1 MKNIKYSNM
10 DRIKRK
16 AAGIFL
22 FVAAF
27 LGFSFSA
34 PLHAENE
41 KPFVIPELTQWS
53 GADGQT
59 VLSHRIA
66 VRGGKGAV
74 KSVAEALAA
83 DYQTLTGKPMTCV
96 SKAGGGDIVLQLKA
110 DKALGEEGY
119 RLEVSDRIVLTAA
132 TQRGLFWG
140 TRTIL
145 QLVEQYGDSMPRGT
159 AVDVPQYAMR
169 GFMIDVGRKFFPMG
183 YLENLVKIM
192 AYYKMNTLQV
202 HLNDNGFR
210 QFFGNDWDKT
220 PAAFRLECETY
231 PGLTAKDGSYSKQ
244 EFVDLQLLGDRYGVE
259 IIPEID
265 VPAHSLAFTHYR
277 PSLGS
282 KEYGMDHL
290 DLGNPETIP
299 FVEGLLKEYLEGKNP
314 VFRGKRVHVGTDEYS
329 NAKKEVVEQF
339 RYFTDRMIR
348 YVESFGK
355 QAMVWGALTHAN
367 GETPVKSENVI
378 MNCWYNGY
386 ADPAE
391 MKKQGYQLV
400 SIPDGY
406 VYIVPAAGYYYDYL
420 NCEFLYDKWTP
431 AVIGNQTFDEGDPAI
446 LGGMFA
452 VWNDHAGNGIS
463 VKDVHHRVF
472 PAMQTLATKCWT
484 AGKTTMPYAT
494 FDARRKALSEAPGV
508 NELGRLAAPLEM
520 AEVKAGCQGPA
531 EEVGYDYSVS
541 FTVEAQA
548 EEKGTV
554 LFGSEHAVF
563 YLSDPREGK
572 LGFARDG
579 YLNTFNYRLPVGQ
592 KVTLT
597 VEGDNRSTRLLVD
610 GKLREELKPRTLY
623 VITEG
628 QKADFVYGNPYD
640 ARPEVYTEGQK
651 MYYQPTLVFPLRRAG
666 QFKSSVTDLKVQYR

>member
-1 MKNIKYSNM
+1 MK
-10 DRIKRK
+10 RIIRK
-16 AAGIFL
+16 GASLLFLAAAL
-22 FVAAF
+22 
-27 LGFSFSA
+27 LGFAFST

-41 KPFVIPELTQWS
+41 KPFVVPELTQWN

-59 VLSHRIA
+59 VLSHRI
-66 VRGGKGAV
+66 VVKGR
-74 KSVAEALAA
+74 KSVVKPIADALAS
-83 DYQTLTGKPMTCV
+83 DYKALTGKPLTLV
-96 SKAGGGDIVLQLKA
+96 SKAAHGDIVLQLKA
-110 DKALGEEGY
+110 DNGLGDEGY
-119 RLEVSDRIVLTAA
+119 RLEVGDRIVISAA
-132 TQRGLFWG
+132 TSRGLYWG
-140 TRTIL
+140 TRTLL
-145 QLVEQYGDSMPRGT
+145 QLSQQYGDNMPRGT

-169 GFMIDVGRKFFPMG
+169 GFMIDVGRKFFPMD

-210 QFFGNDWDKT
+210 QYFGDDWDKT
-220 PAAFRLECETY
+220 PAAFRLECDTY
-231 PGLTAKDGSYSKQ
+231 PGLTAKDGSYTKQ
-244 EFVDLQLLGDRYGVE
+244 EFVNLQILGEKYGVE

-265 VPAHSLAFTHYR
+265 VPAHSLAFTHYK
-277 PSLGS
+277 PELGS

-290 DLGNPETIP
+290 DLGNPQTIP
-299 FVEGLLKEYLEGKNP
+299 FVEGLLKEYIEGENP

-339 RYFTDRMIR
+339 RHFTDHLIR
-348 YVESFGK
+348 YVEGFGK

-391 MKKQGYQLV
+391 MKRQGYQLV
-400 SIPDGY
+400 SIPDGF

-420 NCEFLYDKWTP
+420 NCEYLYNSWTP
-431 AVIGNQTFDEGDPAI
+431 AVIGNQTFEEGDPAI

-484 AGKTTMPYAT
+484 AGKTSVPYT
-494 FDARRKALSEAPGV
+494 VFDERRKNLAEAPGV
-508 NELGRLAAPLEM
+508 NELGRLETPVEQ
-520 AEVKAGCQGPA
+520 AEVMPGTEGMV
-531 EEVGYDYSVS
+531 EEVGYDYTVS
-541 FTVEAQA
+541 FTVDAKAEA
-548 EEKGTV
+548 KGTV
-554 LFGSEHAVF
+554 LFESKNAVF

-579 YLNTFNYRLPVGQ
+579 YLNTFNYRLTEGQ

-597 VEGDNRSTRLLVD
+597 IEGDNRSTRLLVD

-623 VITEG
+623 VVNDR
-628 QKADFVYGNPYD
+628 QKADYVYGNPHD
-640 ARPEVYTEGQK
+640 ARPEVYVEGAK
-651 MYYQPTLVFPLRRAG
+651 MYYQSTLVFPLRKAG
-666 QFKSSVTDLKVQYR
+666 NFKSRITDLSVRHR

>member
-1 MKNIKYSNM
+1 MK
-10 DRIKRK
+10 RIIRK
-16 AAGIFL
+16 GASLLFLAAAL
-22 FVAAF
+22 
-27 LGFSFSA
+27 LGFAFST

-41 KPFVIPELTQWS
+41 KPFVVPELTQWN

-59 VLSHRIA
+59 VLSHRI
-66 VRGGKGAV
+66 VVKGR
-74 KSVAEALAA
+74 KSVVKPIADALAS
-83 DYQTLTGKPMTCV
+83 DYKALTGKPLTLV
-96 SKAGGGDIVLQLKA
+96 SKAAHGDIVLQLKA
-110 DKALGEEGY
+110 DNGLGDEGY
-119 RLEVSDRIVLTAA
+119 RLEVGDRIVISAA
-132 TQRGLFWG
+132 TSRGLYWG
-140 TRTIL
+140 TRTLL
-145 QLVEQYGDSMPRGT
+145 QLSQQYGDNMPRGT

-169 GFMIDVGRKFFPMG
+169 GFMIDVGRKYFPMD

-210 QFFGNDWDKT
+210 QYFGDDWDKT
-220 PAAFRLECETY
+220 PAAFRLECDTY
-231 PGLTAKDGSYSKQ
+231 PGLTAKDGSYTKQ
-244 EFVDLQLLGDRYGVE
+244 EFVNLQILGEKYGVE

-265 VPAHSLAFTHYR
+265 VPAHSLAFTHYK
-277 PSLGS
+277 PELGS

-290 DLGNPETIP
+290 DLGNPQTIP
-299 FVEGLLKEYLEGKNP
+299 FVEGLLKEYIEGENP

-339 RYFTDRMIR
+339 RHFTDHLIR
-348 YVESFGK
+348 YVEGFGK

-391 MKKQGYQLV
+391 MKRQGYQLV
-400 SIPDGY
+400 SIPDGF

-420 NCEFLYDKWTP
+420 NCEYLYNSWTP
-431 AVIGNQTFDEGDPAI
+431 AVIGNQTFEEGDPAI

-484 AGKTTMPYAT
+484 AGKTSVPYT
-494 FDARRKALSEAPGV
+494 VFDERRKNLAEAPGV
-508 NELGRLAAPLEM
+508 NELGRLETPVEQ
-520 AEVKAGCQGPA
+520 AEVMPGTEGMV
-531 EEVGYDYSVS
+531 EEVGYDYTVS
-541 FTVEAQA
+541 FTVDAKAEA
-548 EEKGTV
+548 KGTV
-554 LFGSEHAVF
+554 LFESKNAVF

-579 YLNTFNYRLPVGQ
+579 YLNTFNYRLTEGQ

-597 VEGDNRSTRLLVD
+597 IEGDNRSTRLLVD

-623 VITEG
+623 VVNDR
-628 QKADFVYGNPYD
+628 QKADYVYGNPHD
-640 ARPEVYTEGQK
+640 ARPEVYVEGAK
-651 MYYQPTLVFPLRRAG
+651 MYYQSTLVFPLRKAG
-666 QFKSSVTDLKVQYR
+666 NFKSRITDLSVRHR